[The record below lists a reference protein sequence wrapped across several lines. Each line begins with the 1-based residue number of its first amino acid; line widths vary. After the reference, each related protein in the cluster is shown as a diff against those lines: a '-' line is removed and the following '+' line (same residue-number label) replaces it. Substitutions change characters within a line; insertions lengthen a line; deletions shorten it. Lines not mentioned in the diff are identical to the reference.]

1 MIEAGDHHAAADGE
15 GDGLAALAGGVELLA
30 ILEGADVV
38 DGHLVALLDGLLG
51 GGGEA
56 ARVGTGNR
64 DGRPERGGA
73 GRGEVPGAEAGGG
86 AREGAAGGEDG
97 LHFSLGGVGYGL
109 TGAVALPESA
119 DWRRLAIRFGYCP
132 VKPLS

>member
-1 MIEAGDHHAAADGE
+1 MRPRASC
-15 GDGLAALAGGVELLA
+15 
-30 ILEGADVV
+30 
-38 DGHLVALLDGLLG
+38 
-51 GGGEA
+51 
-56 ARVGTGNR
+56 AR
-64 DGRPERGGA
+64 
-73 GRGEVPGAEAGGG
+73 AEAGGG

-109 TGAVALPESA
+109 TGAVALPESG